1 MNKKRYNALGII
13 SKLIQWLPIAV
24 YGCFNIDDFY
34 KSEKS
39 GITITAVFLLIA
51 VLLYFKD
58 SVKEWI
64 SHPSTFKYVCII
76 WVMSLIFIL
85 LGERL
90 FIISSIL
97 LASFLVSVPLEVWRK
112 NIKKEATDSDILE
125 KLKEELLGK

>member
-58 SVKEWI
+58 SVKE
-64 SHPSTFKYVCII
+64 
-76 WVMSLIFIL
+76 
-85 LGERL
+85 
-90 FIISSIL
+90 
-97 LASFLVSVPLEVWRK
+97 
-112 NIKKEATDSDILE
+112 
-125 KLKEELLGK
+125 